1 MKLRVLG
8 CSGGIG
14 EGCHTTSLLIDDDV
28 LIDAG
33 SGVTRLTREQLRRI
47 NHVFI
52 THSHLDHILALP
64 LLLDSVAGEREQP
77 VVVHALAEVVE
88 ILQAHLFN
96 WRLWP
101 DFSRLPSED
110 APFLR
115 YRFLLQGETVRL
127 GRREFTAVPVRHVVP
142 AYGYLLKGLTGSL
155 LFSGDTASHPLF
167 WQVAANTPDLR
178 HVLVECSFVDA
189 QAALAEA
196 AQHYHPAA
204 LARDVAALPADLPVW
219 ISHLKPGGEEAILAE
234 LDGHLPGRFR
244 RLHEDQ
250 LIEI

>member
-14 EGCHTTSLLIDDDV
+14 EGRHTTSLLIDDDV

-33 SGVTRLTREQLRRI
+33 SGVMRLSREQLRRI
-47 NHVFI
+47 EHVFI
-52 THSHLDHILALP
+52 THTHLDHILALP

-77 VVVHALAEVVE
+77 VVVHALPEVIE

-101 DFSRLPSED
+101 DFSRLPSEA
-110 APFLR
+110 APFMR
-115 YRFLLQGETVRL
+115 YVPLLHGETLRL
-127 GRREFTAVPVRHVVP
+127 GVREFTAVPVRHVVP
-142 AYGYLLKGLTGSL
+142 ACGYLLKGAAGSL

-167 WQVAANTPDLR
+167 WQVAHYTPDLR

-204 LARDVAALPADLPVW
+204 LAPDVAALPADLPVW
-219 ISHLKPGGEEAILAE
+219 ISHLKPGSEEAILVE
-234 LDGHLPGRFR
+234 LDGYLPGRFR
-244 RLHEDQ
+244 RLHEDLQ
-250 LIEI
+250 IEI